1 MMDAEC
7 NGGPRLTF
15 TGHPKV
21 SSTGSW
27 AWVKRKLTFLCH
39 GRKLMYQKKHLNK
52 HHLIFDILTYH
63 DMIFLDCYH
72 SDSLTGYSFSHEGW
86 WSDGFV
92 LKQHVDNA
100 SECAN
105 LCNTKDD
112 CIAFNYRY
120 GDDKQCVGYKSLVS
134 KQCAQE
140 LVGHMLNASVCLE
153 KFGYLVTFILYILTR

>member
-1 MMDAEC
+1 
-7 NGGPRLTF
+7 
-15 TGHPKV
+15 
-21 SSTGSW
+21 
-27 AWVKRKLTFLCH
+27 
-39 GRKLMYQKKHLNK
+39 
-52 HHLIFDILTYH
+52 
-63 DMIFLDCYH
+63 MIFLDCYH

-105 LCNTKDD
+105 LCNTNDD

-134 KQCAQE
+134 KTMRPGISRAYVKC
-140 LVGHMLNASVCLE
+140 VGMSRKIWLPCYIYTIYTNTIIIILIILMVLTFYDSYYFCLYHHYDSDKINYDVSHDHETTSRQLHASPITQIINDC
-153 KFGYLVTFILYILTR
+153 